1 MKSQVSKCQKFG
13 YGCMVTQVASTASG
27 MKALLDSG
35 VCSVCVLYVACMM
48 VYCVY
53 ERVCVCVCV
62 RACVR
67 ARACVCACVRACV
80 SACII

>member
-35 VCSVCVLYVACMM
+35 VCSVRMCIYVVCMM

-53 ERVCVCVCV
+53 ERACVCVCV
-62 RACVR
+62 RACVIVR
-67 ARACVCACVRACV
+67 VCVCVRAYV
-80 SACII
+80 RV